1 MPSKYKQNTMKL
13 FQILFTISYILI
25 VGKSQ
30 AQESKKQ
37 LDYSAIKKMCGCY
50 NVGFNFAETFNY
62 SKDSLY
68 EASKVKNDK
77 ALEWVQVVEDS
88 PSKISL
94 QHILIIGDSANYY
107 IVKHWRQDWLYENRD
122 FMMYDSNNKW
132 SYIEKSAFEVVG
144 QWTQKVF
151 QVDDSPR
158 YEGSGTWVHVDGKSY
173 WENETTAPLPRR
185 EYTKRSDY
193 NVTLRRNRHE
203 IMPFGWIHDQD
214 NDKIIRSESESDIVL
229 AQEKGY
235 NTYTKIDDS
244 NCKYGQDWWLE
255 NKNKWAIIRTVWE
268 EIYDS
273 GNNLSLKSE
282 VEGVKLYQELFGLK
296 LDVKKSKVKK
306 SLRPYLQ

>member
-1 MPSKYKQNTMKL
+1 MNRFIYLLTFVSFLINNTTYGQM
-13 FQILFTISYILI
+13 
-25 VGKSQ
+25 
-30 AQESKKQ
+30 SKKQ
-37 LDYSAIKKMCGCY
+37 MDYSAIKSMCGCY
-50 NVGFNFAETFNY
+50 NVEFNFAETFNY

-94 QHILIIGDSANYY
+94 QHILIIGDSANHY
-107 IVKHWRQDWLYENRD
+107 IVKHWRQDWLYENKN
-122 FMMYDSNNKW
+122 FMMYNYDNNW
-132 SYIEKSAFEVVG
+132 TYIEKTPFEVAG

-203 IMPFGWIHDQD
+203 ITPFGWFHDQD
-214 NDKIIRSESESDIVL
+214 NDKIIRSESDTDILL
-229 AQEKGY
+229 AKEKGY
-235 NTYTKIDDS
+235 NTYNKIDDS
-244 NCKYGQDWWLE
+244 KCKYGQDWWIE
-255 NKNKWAIIRTVWE
+255 NKDKWAVIRSVWE
-268 EIYDS
+268 EIYNS

-296 LDVKKSKVKK
+296 SDVKKSKVKK

>member
-1 MPSKYKQNTMKL
+1 MKL
-13 FQILFTISYILI
+13 LRIIIILSSLLL
-25 VGKSQ
+25 VVKAN

-37 LDYSAIKKMCGCY
+37 MDYNAIKSMCGCY
-50 NVGFNFAETFNY
+50 NVSFNFAETFSYSSDTNY
-62 SKDSLY
+62 VK
-68 EASKVKNDK
+68 SKVKNDS
-77 ALEWVQVVEDS
+77 ALEWVQIVEDS
-88 PSKISL
+88 PSKLSL
-94 QHILIIGDSANYY
+94 QHILIIGDSSNHY

-132 SYIEKSAFEVVG
+132 TYLKKASFEVVG

-193 NVTLRRNRHE
+193 NLTLRRNRHE
-203 IMPFGWIHDQD
+203 IVPSGWIHDQD
-214 NDKIIRSESESDIVL
+214 NDKIIRSEYESDIVL
-229 AQEKGY
+229 AQEKGF

-244 NCKYGQDWWLE
+244 ICKYGQDWWLE
-255 NKNKWAIIRTVWE
+255 NKNKWALIRSVWE
-268 EIYDS
+268 EIYMS
-273 GNNLSLKSE
+273 GNDLSLKNE

-306 SLRPYLQ
+306 SLSSYIQ

>member
-1 MPSKYKQNTMKL
+1 MNRITYLLS
-13 FQILFTISYILI
+13 FVSFLI
-25 VGKSQ
+25 NNSTYGQ
-30 AQESKKQ
+30 MSKKQ
-37 LDYSAIKKMCGCY
+37 MDYSAIKSMCGCY
-50 NVGFNFAETFNY
+50 NVEFNFAETFNY
-62 SKDSLY
+62 SEDSLY
-68 EASKVKNDK
+68 QASKVKNDK

-94 QHILIIGDSANYY
+94 QHILIIGDSANHY
-107 IVKHWRQDWLYENRD
+107 IVKHWRQDWLYENKD
-122 FMMYDSNNKW
+122 FMMYNYDNNWTYK
-132 SYIEKSAFEVVG
+132 EKSAFEVVG

-193 NVTLRRNRHE
+193 NLTLRRNRHE
-203 IMPFGWIHDQD
+203 IMPFGWVHDQD
-214 NDKIIRSESESDIVL
+214 NDKIIRSKSDSDIVL
-229 AQEKGY
+229 AKEKGY

-244 NCKYGQDWWLE
+244 KCKYGQDWWLE
-255 NKNKWAIIRTVWE
+255 NKDKWAIIRSVWE
-268 EIYDS
+268 EIYNS
-273 GNNLSLKSE
+273 GNNLSLKTE

-296 LDVKKSKVKK
+296 PDVKKSKVKK